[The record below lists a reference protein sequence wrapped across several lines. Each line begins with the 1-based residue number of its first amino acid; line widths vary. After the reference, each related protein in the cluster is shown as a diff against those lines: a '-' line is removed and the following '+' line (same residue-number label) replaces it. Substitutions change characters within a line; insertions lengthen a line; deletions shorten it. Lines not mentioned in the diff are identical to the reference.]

1 LSRIFFSAGE
11 SSGDIHGSHLIRAL
25 RAVDPSVTCEGL
37 GGQRMAE
44 AGMELRH
51 DLAGQSIMGFA
62 EVVQSFRSI
71 RRLFLDTAA
80 YVTRSRPNCLVLI
93 DYPGFNLRL
102 AQRAKAAE
110 IPVVYYISPQVWAW
124 RKGRIHTLARVVEK
138 MLVILPF
145 EEALYRAVGVDC
157 TYVGHPLL
165 DHMAATRIG
174 GARRTGTAVGL
185 LPGSREQEI
194 RRLLPVMIEVA
205 RGIRTS
211 YPDARFLTPCVDE
224 TRERQVRELAGDFP
238 LETSVGKM
246 YEMLE
251 AVRCCLVASGTAT
264 LETALF
270 AVPLV
275 ILYRTSPLNYWI
287 ARRLVR
293 VEHIG
298 LINILAGRG
307 MVPEFIQRDA
317 CAEKVLPVAL
327 ELLDDTPRR
336 AQMLADLQRVRE
348 MLGRPGASARA
359 AAEIM
364 KVVNRE
370 RPKAA
375 ASG

>member
-1 LSRIFFSAGE
+1 
-11 SSGDIHGSHLIRAL
+11 
-25 RAVDPSVTCEGL
+25 
-37 GGQRMAE
+37 
-44 AGMELRH
+44 
-51 DLAGQSIMGFA
+51 
-62 EVVQSFRSI
+62 
-71 RRLFLDTAA
+71 
-80 YVTRSRPNCLVLI
+80 
-93 DYPGFNLRL
+93 
-102 AQRAKAAE
+102 
-110 IPVVYYISPQVWAW
+110 
-124 RKGRIHTLARVVEK
+124 VVEK

-174 GARRTGTAVGL
+174 GACRTGTAVGL

-205 RGIRTS
+205 RGIRTR
-211 YPDARFLTPCVDE
+211 YPDVRFLTPCVDE

-251 AVRCCLVASGTAT
+251 AARCCHVASGTAT
-264 LETALF
+264 LETALS

-298 LINILAGRG
+298 LVNILAGQG
-307 MVPEFIQRDA
+307 IVPEFIQADA

-327 ELLDDTPRR
+327 ELLEDTPRR
-336 AQMLADLQRVRE
+336 ARMLADLRRVRE
-348 MLGRPGASARA
+348 MLGGPGASARA
-359 AAEIM
+359 AAEIL
-364 KVVNRE
+364 KVVNRA
-370 RPKAA
+370 RPRAA
-375 ASG
+375 ACE